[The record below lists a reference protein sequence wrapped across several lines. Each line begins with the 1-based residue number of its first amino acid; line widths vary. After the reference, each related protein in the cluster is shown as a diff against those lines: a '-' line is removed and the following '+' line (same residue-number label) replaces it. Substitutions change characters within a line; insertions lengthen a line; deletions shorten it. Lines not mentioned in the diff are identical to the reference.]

1 MDRRYQLRRT
11 REVSPSKRAL
21 WMRIL
26 FYAGILAVVIAF
38 QQYIGRS
45 AGNCYSVLS
54 GPGTPA
60 PAAGTEPAQTGAGAP
75 PAP

>member
-1 MDRRYQLRRT
+1 MDRRYQLNRT

-26 FYAGILAVVIAF
+26 FYAGILAVVVAF

-54 GPGTPA
+54 GPGTP
-60 PAAGTEPAQTGAGAP
+60 PP
-75 PAP
+75 PAETPPSP